1 MMSLSPNEAHS
12 THSHSHAPDNGD
24 ELGENATLHEPISAD
39 GIPELGK
46 TYTVPARCGR
56 AVRLK
61 AGQTIRITNT
71 HGTQVCDTWIFNA
84 THLNEFLSFEHT
96 RAFIDKVIPQAGDPL
111 MTNHRRPIAE
121 LVVDTSPGVHDTLI
135 AACDLYRYQTL
146 GVSGYHDNCSD
157 NMRLAL
163 KAIGLR
169 AREVPQPFNL
179 WMNIPIKPDYSID
192 WLAPVSKAGDHVDI
206 KAVMDCVVVMS
217 ACPQDIIPINALNPL
232 EVEFTVLA

>member
-121 LVVDTSPGVHDTLI
+121 LVVDTSPGLHDTLI

>member
-1 MMSLSPNEAHS
+1 MNTPHA
-12 THSHSHAPDNGD
+12 HSHSHDDNGTAH
-24 ELGENATLHEPISAD
+24 GENATLHEPISAD
-39 GIPELGK
+39 GTPELGH

-61 AGQTIRITNT
+61 AGQTIRVANP

-84 THLNEFLSFEHT
+84 EHLSEFLSFEHT
-96 RAFIDKVIPQAGDPL
+96 RAFIDKLIPQVGDPL
-111 MTNHRRPIAE
+111 MTNQRRPIAE
-121 LVVDTSPGVHDTLI
+121 LVADTSPGVHDTLI
-135 AACDLYRYQTL
+135 AACDLFRYKTL
-146 GVSGYHDNCSD
+146 GVTGYHDNCAD

-179 WMNIPIKPDYSID
+179 YYSIE

-206 KAVMDCVVVMS
+206 KATMDCVVVLS
-217 ACPQDIIPINALNPL
+217 ACPQDIVPINALNPL